1 MLPENQRQILQE
13 IVTAGRANRAAK
25 TAESTGIRVLLIG
38 LGAIDKMMAVE
49 FLTGEL
55 GADLLRV
62 DLGAIVSK
70 FIGET
75 EKNLAR
81 VFEAAEASHSIL
93 FFDEADALFGKR
105 NEVKDSHDRF
115 ANIEVNYLLAS
126 IEEYK
131 GIVILATSHKENIDE
146 AFLRRCRLVGD
157 LC

>member
-13 IVTAGRANRAAK
+13 IVTAGRANRAANM
-25 TAESTGIRVLLIG
+25 TERTGIRVLLIG

-93 FFDEADALFGKR
+93 FLDEADALFGKR
-105 NEVKDSHDRF
+105 SEVKDSHDRF

-157 LC
+157 FC

>member
-1 MLPENQRQILQE
+1 MLRENQRQILQE
-13 IVTAGRANRAAK
+13 IVISGRANRAAK
-25 TAESTGIRVLLIG
+25 TAERAGIRVLLIG
-38 LGAIDKMMAVE
+38 LGAADKMMAVE

-55 GADLLRV
+55 GTDLLRV

-81 VFEAAEASHSIL
+81 VFEAAEASHAIL

-105 NEVKDSHDRF
+105 SEVKDSHDRF
-115 ANIEVNYLLAS
+115 ANIEVSYLLAS

-131 GIVILATSHKENIDE
+131 GIVILATSHKENIEE

-157 LC
+157 FC